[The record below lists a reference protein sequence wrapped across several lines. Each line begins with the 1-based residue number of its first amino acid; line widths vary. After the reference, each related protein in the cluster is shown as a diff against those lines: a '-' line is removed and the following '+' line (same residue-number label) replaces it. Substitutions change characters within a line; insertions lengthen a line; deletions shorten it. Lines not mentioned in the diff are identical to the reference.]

1 MLWMAAS
8 PAGAEALT
16 AQLVDGRRDATAVAW
31 DSVRGELVLGRDDGA
46 WLGSPPGG
54 EPPVPVLHRGAVFDL
69 RVDGAGQLWVATER
83 GLFLRRADGVWQEQ
97 QLGAGA
103 SREVR
108 RLVAGPGG
116 TIACATAAGAF
127 LRHPDGVWRRLDGAL
142 PHEDVTALA
151 FRADGGAVWL
161 VSAGDLHAARLEDF
175 VAHDVRRLPL
185 PEGREA
191 VLDLLASEATLLV
204 LTERRLLH
212 LDAVGRFEVE
222 RLPLAPGAS
231 ASRLALAHG
240 RLWVATDRG
249 LLGHAPGGWERAPGG
264 LANAGVVALAGG
276 PDQLLTAGE
285 RGVHRLVP
293 AVAAPTSR
301 QARLP
306 AGPSPWEGEPGIA
319 AVRLAALRYLELDRG
334 PIRSMAARARA
345 RGWLPEVELRGGYGG
360 LRRRTADWD
369 QTFSSGEDR
378 LFFDR
383 EQRRERDFAVQA
395 VLRWDLGDTVY
406 HAEEL
411 DVAKER
417 REVIELRDE
426 VLDEL
431 QQIFF
436 ERRRVLLTLA
446 TQPDPRE
453 PEAERLR
460 LRAAELAAGL
470 DAWTGG
476 WWSSASLVSPRNESE
491 ILP

>member
-1 MLWMAAS
+1 M
-8 PAGAEALT
+8 

-31 DSVRGELVLGRDDGA
+31 DSVRGELVLGREDGA
-46 WLGSPPGG
+46 WLASPPGG
-54 EPPVPVLHRGAVFDL
+54 EPPIPVLHRGAVIDL

-83 GLFLRRADGVWQEQ
+83 GLFLRRADGAWQEQ

-116 TIACATAAGAF
+116 SIACATAAGAF
-127 LRHPDGVWRRLDGAL
+127 LRHPDGVWRRLDGIL
-142 PHEDVTALA
+142 PREDVTALA

-161 VSAGDLHAARLEDF
+161 VSAGDLHAARLEGF
-175 VAHDVRRLPL
+175 VAHEGRRLSL

-191 VLDLLASEATLLV
+191 VVDLLPGEATLWV
-204 LTERRLLH
+204 LTERRLLQ
-212 LDAVGRFEVE
+212 LDGADHFEVE
-222 RLPLAPGAS
+222 RLPLAPGAG
-231 ASRLALAHG
+231 ALRLARAHG

-249 LLGHAPGGWERAPGG
+249 LIGQGADRWNPAPGG
-264 LANAGVVALAGG
+264 LANAGIAALAGG
-276 PDQLLTAGE
+276 PDRLLTAGE
-285 RGVHRLVP
+285 RGVHRLVTALP
-293 AVAAPTSR
+293 VPTSQR
-301 QARLP
+301 TRLP

-360 LRRRTADWD
+360 LRRRSADWD

-383 EQRRERDFAVQA
+383 DQQRTRDFDVQA
-395 VLRWDLGDTVY
+395 VLRWELGDTVY

-411 DVAKER
+411 DIAKER

-436 ERRRVLLTLA
+436 ERRRVLLSLV
-446 TQPDPRE
+446 TQSDPRE
-453 PEAERLR
+453 PETARLR

-476 WWSSASLVSPRNESE
+476 WWSRASLASPRIESE